1 MSQKQN
7 PQEEEQLGRLY
18 DARLARRLFAY
29 LKPYRKYA
37 LTAIPLITV
46 TSIIELLGLNITMV
60 VVDLYLRPRPAS
72 ELPLISRAASR
83 WIEWSGWRP
92 DVSEALTAFAGIYI
106 LVILMGFFFS
116 YLQAVILNTMGQYI
130 MYDLRKE
137 IFAHM
142 QRLPLQYFDRNPVG
156 RLITRLTS
164 DVDALNELMT
174 SGFVTLFSDLFT
186 LIGII
191 IFLFLVNWR
200 LAIVLIAILP
210 LMIAVTAW
218 FRRNATRGF
227 REVRVKLARINTF
240 LQEHI
245 TGMAIVQIFNREA
258 KAYEQ
263 FAEIDNEHKVANINT
278 IFYYAVFYPA
288 IGLINAI
295 GTALIVWYGGLQVLE
310 GTLTLGSLIFFIQS
324 TQRFYEP
331 IQDISE
337 KYNILQSA
345 VVASERIFKLLDT
358 PVTIASPEHP
368 QRLREFRGEIEFRNV
383 WFAYNDENWVL
394 KDVSFKVAAGESV
407 ALVGHTGA
415 GKTSI
420 TSLLLRFYDI
430 QKGQILVDG
439 YDIRQLDLA
448 ELRKQFAV
456 VLQDVF
462 LFSGD
467 VESNISLGN
476 PEIAAET
483 VRKAASEVH
492 ADSFIQ
498 KLDGGYKAQLT
509 ERGSTLSTGQRQL
522 LSFARALSYN
532 PKVLILDEATS
543 SVDTETELLIQ
554 DAVERLLAGRTSI
567 IVAHRLS
574 TVQKADKIIV
584 LHKGEVR
591 EMGNHQE
598 LLAQRGIYYKLY
610 RLQYKEERSELARS

>member
-18 DARLARRLFAY
+18 DARLASRLFAY

-610 RLQYKEERSELARS
+610 RLQYKEEHSELARS

>member
-1 MSQKQN
+1 MLQKQN
-7 PQEEEQLGRLY
+7 PQDEEQLGRLY
-18 DARLARRLFAY
+18 DARLARRLFSY
-29 LKPYRKYA
+29 LKPYYKYA

-92 DVSEALTAFAGIYI
+92 DVSEALAAFAGIYI
-106 LVILMGFFFS
+106 LVVLMGFFFS

-191 IFLFLVNWR
+191 VFLFLVNWR
-200 LAIVLIAILP
+200 LAIVLTAILP

-288 IGLINAI
+288 IGIINAI

-310 GTLTLGSLIFFIQS
+310 GALTLGSLIFFIQS

-368 QRLREFRGEIEFRNV
+368 QRLAEFRGEIEFRNV

-420 TSLLLRFYDI
+420 TNLLLRFYDI

-439 YDIRQLDLA
+439 CDIRQLDLA

-476 PEIAAET
+476 PDIAAET
-483 VRKAASEVH
+483 VRRAASEVH
-492 ADSFIQ
+492 ADSFIRR
-498 KLDGGYKAQLT
+498 LDGGYKAQLT

-554 DAVERLLAGRTSI
+554 NAVERLLAGRTSI

-574 TVQKADKIIV
+574 TIQKADKIIV
-584 LHKGEVR
+584 LHKGEIR

-610 RLQYKEERSELARS
+610 RLQYKERHSELARS